1 MAIDY
6 EWQALPVKKLANCV
20 FNYNVPPI
28 DPSGLPIFLGDRV
41 VILAEFGENWY
52 FGHKCA
58 NEAHKG
64 IFPKEYVHITSTDF
78 DIQEP
83 LVEEI
88 NSSLKEWNAIMKT
101 KFVNDDNLEVKIIE
115 GVIRDVTA
123 MRSSLA
129 TGKLTENEAKDH
141 RQKVVSKT
149 DFLNQR
155 LELDLVVRDAN
166 GYILPPA
173 E

>member
-6 EWQALPVKKLANCV
+6 EWQAMPARTLANCV
-20 FNYNVPPI
+20 FNYNVPPTP
-28 DPSGLPIFLGDRV
+28 DGGLPIFLGDRV
-41 VILAEFGENWY
+41 VILAEFGKNWY
-52 FGHKCA
+52 FGHTLT

-78 DIQEP
+78 ESQEP

-88 NSSLKEWNAIMKT
+88 NSSLKEWNSIMKT
-101 KFVNDDNLEVKIIE
+101 KFVNDDSLEVKIIE

-123 MRSSLA
+123 MRSALA

-149 DFLNQR
+149 GFLNQR